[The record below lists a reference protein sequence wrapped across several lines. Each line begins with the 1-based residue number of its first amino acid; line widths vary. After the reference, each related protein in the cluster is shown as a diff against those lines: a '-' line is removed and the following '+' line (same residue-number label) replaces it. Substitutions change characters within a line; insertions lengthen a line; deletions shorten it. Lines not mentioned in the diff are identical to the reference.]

1 MTRSPATCGRRS
13 FGPQAQKDRTGKSFG
28 SGSSGRIAIVVVVVV
43 SGGDVVVVVSGGDVV
58 VVVVGDSNNCGGLVV
73 VVVVA
78 ETAGFVE
85 STLNPGAGRIDFVVE
100 EVADELVDAFLVD
113 APPEVVVTLL
123 VVVVVMGLELEA
135 VDVVGTAGS
144 GTVADGTVAD
154 GTVAWDVGA
163 AARVG
168 RPVGLD
174 DPLP

>member
-1 MTRSPATCGRRS
+1 
-13 FGPQAQKDRTGKSFG
+13 
-28 SGSSGRIAIVVVVVV
+28 VVVVP
-43 SGGDVVVVVSGGDVV
+43 GGDVVVVVSGGDVV
-58 VVVVGDSNNCGGLVV
+58 VVVVGDGNNRSGGGPVV

-78 ETAGFVE
+78 ETAGFAE

-123 VVVVVMGLELEA
+123 VVVVVVGLELEA

-144 GTVADGTVAD
+144 GTVADGN
-154 GTVAWDVGA
+154 VAWDVGA
-163 AARVG
+163 AAGMG

-174 DPLP
+174 GPLS

>member
-1 MTRSPATCGRRS
+1 M
-13 FGPQAQKDRTGKSFG
+13 
-28 SGSSGRIAIVVVVVV
+28 
-43 SGGDVVVVVSGGDVV
+43 VVSGGDVV
-58 VVVVGDSNNCGGLVV
+58 VVVVGDSNNWSGGGLVV

-113 APPEVVVTLL
+113 DVPEVVVTLL
-123 VVVVVMGLELEA
+123 VVVVVGMEVEA

-144 GTVADGTVAD
+144 GTVAG
-154 GTVAWDVGA
+154 GKEAWGVGA

-174 DPLP
+174 APPR

>member
-1 MTRSPATCGRRS
+1 MPLTHRTELTRRIIALAMRVHTHLGPGLLESAYEKALCHEFTRINLKYRRQVQLPVEYGGAKISPAY
-13 FGPQAQKDRTGKSFG
+13 
-28 SGSSGRIAIVVVVVV
+28 
-43 SGGDVVVVVSGGDVV
+43 
-58 VVVVGDSNNCGGLVV
+58 
-73 VVVVA
+73 
-78 ETAGFVE
+78 
-85 STLNPGAGRIDFVVE
+85 RIDFVVE

-123 VVVVVMGLELEA
+123 VVVVVVGLELEA

-144 GTVADGTVAD
+144 GTVAY

-174 DPLP
+174 APLR

>member
-1 MTRSPATCGRRS
+1 M
-13 FGPQAQKDRTGKSFG
+13 
-28 SGSSGRIAIVVVVVV
+28 
-43 SGGDVVVVVSGGDVV
+43 
-58 VVVVGDSNNCGGLVV
+58 VGDGNNWSGGGLVV

-123 VVVVVMGLELEA
+123 VVVVVVGLELELELELEA

-144 GTVADGTVAD
+144 GTVADGN
-154 GTVAWDVGA
+154 VAWDVGA
-163 AARVG
+163 AAGMG

-174 DPLP
+174 GPLP

>member
-1 MTRSPATCGRRS
+1 M
-13 FGPQAQKDRTGKSFG
+13 
-28 SGSSGRIAIVVVVVV
+28 VVVA
-43 SGGDVVVVVSGGDVV
+43 GGDVV
-58 VVVVGDSNNCGGLVV
+58 VVVVGDGNNWSGGGLVV

-113 APPEVVVTLL
+113 DLPEVVVTLL
-123 VVVVVMGLELEA
+123 VVVVVVGVVELELEWYWTA

-144 GTVADGTVAD
+144 GTVAG
-154 GTVAWDVGA
+154 GNEAWDVGA
-163 AARVG
+163 AARMG

-174 DPLP
+174 GPLP